1 MRKAPAGW
9 VKSSNFC
16 RGTPLDRPRGLY
28 TGSLAPQMTGPGEVR
43 PLSEYLSS
51 NPNQSWVIKKTQ
63 NLKKAKSQGMTHIF
77 EKSAFPT

>member
-1 MRKAPAGW
+1 
-9 VKSSNFC
+9 
-16 RGTPLDRPRGLY
+16 
-28 TGSLAPQMTGPGEVR
+28 MTGPGEVR